1 MAGLDSAP
9 MNDPAPLYP
18 VGLVVAGRRCLV
30 VGGGHVAGRKAK
42 SLLACRAAVTM
53 VAPEAHEALGM
64 LARDGTIE
72 SIVDA
77 PLDVQLRPYRAGEA
91 SSYSL
96 VVTATGVPEVD
107 RAVAADAE
115 RAGIWVNSAD
125 DAANCTFL
133 LPAVHRRGAVT
144 ISVSTS
150 GTSPALATW
159 LRARIADSLGPGIEE
174 LASLLEDARRL
185 VHEQGGSTE
194 SVDWARLLDG
204 PLPGL
209 AASGRIDEARQY
221 LKDAL
226 MRDEGSGA

>member
-1 MAGLDSAP
+1 MTAP
-9 MNDPAPLYP
+9 EPVYP
-18 VGLVVAGRRCLV
+18 VGLVVAGKRCLV
-30 VGGGHVAGRKAK
+30 VGGGHVAGRKTK
-42 SLLACRAAVTM
+42 SLLACRASVTM

-64 LARDGTIE
+64 LAADGTIA

-77 PLDVQLRPYRAGEA
+77 PLDVQLRPYRPGEA
-91 SSYSL
+91 AGYRL

-107 RAVAADAE
+107 RAVAEDAE
-115 RAGIWVNSAD
+115 KAGIWVNSAD

-150 GTSPALATW
+150 GSSPALAAW
-159 LRARIADSLGPGIEE
+159 LRGRIADSLGAGIED
-174 LASLLEDARRL
+174 LANLLEEGRRL

-194 SVDWARLLDG
+194 DVDWVELLDG

-209 AASGRIDEARQY
+209 AAAGRIEEAKRY
-221 LKDAL
+221 LRAAL
-226 MRDEGSGA
+226 LDNSGNRE